1 MVPCTGSEAGAGM
14 VERRERGAERS
25 EVSASDGSV
34 HGVLDSH
41 VHFWDPHRLRYPWLA
56 GEPALNRTFL
66 PADLSTARRTDAG
79 GIVVVEADR
88 LSEEAVAEVDWLT
101 GLASAGAPVRGIVAH
116 VPLERGIA
124 CRPTLA
130 ELADRPLVV
139 GVRRLLQDQPTGFA
153 LSANFVAGVRQLAE
167 QGFVLDL
174 CVRDGQLAEVTELV
188 RRCPEITFVLD
199 HLGKPAVDRRP
210 FRDWA
215 HAADRLAALPNVA
228 CKLSGLTSEA
238 DCATSTPAHLGS
250 YLRHAVEVFGP
261 ARCMFGS
268 DWPVASLTTT
278 YGGWLAIVR
287 EAVADLTA
295 ADRDRIMI
303 RTAEAVYGLDG
314 ARGGERGNRQWC

>member
-1 MVPCTGSEAGAGM
+1 MTD
-14 VERRERGAERS
+14 RRERRAERL
-25 EVSASDGSV
+25 EVSAYDGNV
-34 HGVLDSH
+34 HAVLDTH

-66 PADLSTARRTDAG
+66 PADLATARRSDGG

-88 LSEEAVAEVDWLT
+88 VPGEAVAEVDWLT
-101 GLASAGAPVRGIVAH
+101 GLARAGAPVRGVVAH

-124 CRPTLA
+124 CRAMLA

-167 QGFVLDL
+167 HQFVLDL
-174 CVRDGQLAEVTELV
+174 CVRDRQLVEVTELV

-199 HLGKPAVDRRP
+199 HLGKPAVGRNP
-210 FRDWA
+210 LRDWA
-215 HAADRLAALPNVA
+215 RDVERLAALPNVA
-228 CKLSGLTSEA
+228 CKLSGLTSQA
-238 DCATSTPAHLGS
+238 DRATSTPAHLGS
-250 YLRHAVEVFGP
+250 YLRHAVAVFGP

-278 YGGWLAIVR
+278 YGGWLDTVR
-287 EAVADLTA
+287 KAVADLTA

-303 RTAEAVYGLDG
+303 RTAETVYRLDG
-314 ARGGERGNRQWC
+314 ARGDEKGNRQWC